1 MPTEVDR
8 ITREHVETF
17 IADQLER
24 WKPTTAQVRYVGLR
38 QFFKWAVDDEEIKVS
53 PMANMGPPT
62 IPDVPVP
69 MVSDDDLKK
78 LLKACEGNSFEQ
90 LRDTAIL
97 SAYSS
102 TAAQGSP
109 K

>member
-8 ITREHVETF
+8 ITREHVEAF

-24 WKPTTAQVRYVGLR
+24 WKPTTAQVRYGGLR
-38 QFFKWAVDDEEIKVS
+38 QFFKWAVDDGEIKVS

-78 LLKACEGNSFEQ
+78 LLKACEGNSSSNSVTP
-90 LRDTAIL
+90 R
-97 SAYSS
+97 SCAYSS